1 MPSPEIPIR
10 HVATLAR
17 LELTDEEAAR
27 YQEQIGQILHYI
39 DVLGRHNLEGVEP
52 TSHALPVLDVI
63 RADEAR
69 PGFSQAEALAN
80 APRRAMDQFQ
90 IPKVLE

>member
-1 MPSPEIPIR
+1 MPSSEIPIR

-17 LELTDEEAAR
+17 LELTDEEAER
-27 YQEQIGQILHYI
+27 YQQQIGQILHYI
-39 DVLGRHNLEGVEP
+39 DMLNQHDLDGVEP
-52 TSHALPVLDVI
+52 TSHALPVLDVV
-63 RADEAR
+63 RADNPR
-69 PGFSQAEALAN
+69 PGFSQTEALAN

>member
-1 MPSPEIPIR
+1 MPSSEIPIR

-17 LELTDEEAAR
+17 LELTDEEAVR

-39 DVLGRHNLEGVEP
+39 DVLGWHDLEGVEP

-63 RADEAR
+63 RTDEAR

-80 APRRAMDQFQ
+80 APRRALDQFQ